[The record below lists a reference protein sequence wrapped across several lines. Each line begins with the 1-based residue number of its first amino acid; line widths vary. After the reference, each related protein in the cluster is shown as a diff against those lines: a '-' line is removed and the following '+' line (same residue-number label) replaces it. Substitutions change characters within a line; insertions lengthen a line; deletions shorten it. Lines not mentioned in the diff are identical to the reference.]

1 VRMSEDKVCI
11 KDLCWYVGMIY
22 DPIGLSVVS
31 TTGPRVGGVLHSKTL
46 LVLVDSLLVFMTYI
60 TLVT

>member
-1 VRMSEDKVCI
+1 VCI